1 MPKSDQREA
10 PEADLSTQVM
20 AIVPA
25 YNSASSVGEVVKGIV
40 DLRCGI
46 PVLVVD
52 DGSTD
57 ATAEVARHWGAL
69 VKSHPTNLGKGEA
82 LRTGFEH
89 FLASGLGAAV
99 TLDADGQHDPA
110 EIPRLVVRWRQTGA
124 DIVIGTRERDPS
136 QMPPL
141 RRLTNA
147 VSSWMVSVAAGQRIR
162 DSQSGFRLLSREVV
176 GCVRTKAAGYDA
188 ESEILVKAA
197 AKGFKVES
205 APISTI
211 YGDER
216 SHINPFKQPILFM
229 WVMLKSIF
237 WRLEASGIHTA
248 DQRRRLSRGRNT
260 EAP

>member
-1 MPKSDQREA
+1 VPESSQHQA
-10 PEADLSTQVM
+10 PEANLSAQVM

-40 DLRCGI
+40 DLRCRMPI
-46 PVLVVD
+46 LVVD

-57 ATAEVARHWGAL
+57 ATAEVARRAGAL
-69 VKSHPTNLGKGEA
+69 VKSHPANLGKGAA

-89 FLASGLGAAV
+89 FLTTGLGAVV

-110 EIPRLVVRWRQTGA
+110 EIPHLVVRWRQTGA
-124 DIVIGTRERDPS
+124 DIVIGTRKRDPA

-147 VSSWMVSVAAGQRIR
+147 VSSAMVSLAAGQRIE
-162 DSQSGFRLLSREVV
+162 DSQSGFRLLSREVLS
-176 GCVRTKAAGYDA
+176 CVRTKAAGYDA

-197 AKGFKVES
+197 AKGFRVES

-216 SHINPFKQPILFM
+216 SHINPVKQPILFI

-237 WRLEASGIHTA
+237 WRFEPSGLHTA
-248 DQRRRLSRGRNT
+248 HQRRRLPRDGNT
-260 EAP
+260 